1 VAIINFGG
9 VLIVFIWARN
19 LRKSDSWI

>member
-1 VAIINFGG
+1 MNFGG

>member
-1 VAIINFGG
+1 MHFGG